1 MPAILRSGIWQ
12 QLESTPAVPTKAL
25 VTDIGNDIVYGFP
38 PEQILAWVDEALTR
52 LARVSD
58 DVVLTDL
65 PMDGIRRLSPAKFHA
80 VRSVFFPSC
89 RLSFEALVATAE
101 QVNAGLAGL
110 AGAHRARFLHL
121 RPSWYGVDP
130 IHIRPSL
137 WRTAWQEVLGVSCP
151 VPPVANRGPAAVCH
165 ASGAPVAVRRRAADD
180 AGRGAVA
187 RRWPRVAVLG
197 LPFGARTMTRL
208 RTPLA
213 LVALFATALITAAHP
228 VAAPHGSRQA
238 AAAPVDRTD
247 EYIRAEMQRQK
258 IPGLSLAVLKDGKIV
273 KIAGYGVADRK
284 SGAAA
289 TPETVYKIGSVSKQF
304 IATGIMLLV
313 QEGRLRID
321 DPVSKYLDGTPPS
334 WSGITIRHLLTHTS
348 GIQREAPAF
357 DPWKVQP
364 DSDVIRSA
372 YPLPLRFPTGS
383 KWEYCNTGYFALAE
397 IISRVSGTPWVDYL
411 RLKVF
416 EPAGMRSTWPT
427 NTTQTLANRA
437 TGYTEQRR
445 PARGRQLDGAAAER
459 RLPVDRAPTS
469 RSGRRACIPTRR
481 CRKPRGATCGRRS
494 RSPTAPRIPTASAG
508 PSTR

>member
-1 MPAILRSGIWQ
+1 
-12 QLESTPAVPTKAL
+12 
-25 VTDIGNDIVYGFP
+25 
-38 PEQILAWVDEALTR
+38 
-52 LARVSD
+52 
-58 DVVLTDL
+58 
-65 PMDGIRRLSPAKFHA
+65 
-80 VRSVFFPSC
+80 
-89 RLSFEALVATAE
+89 
-101 QVNAGLAGL
+101 
-110 AGAHRARFLHL
+110 
-121 RPSWYGVDP
+121 
-130 IHIRPSL
+130 
-137 WRTAWQEVLGVSCP
+137 
-151 VPPVANRGPAAVCH
+151 
-165 ASGAPVAVRRRAADD
+165 
-180 AGRGAVA
+180 
-187 RRWPRVAVLG
+187 
-197 LPFGARTMTRL
+197 MTRL

-289 TPETVYKIGSVSKQF
+289 SPDTVYKVGSISKQF

-313 QEGRLRID
+313 QEGKLRVD
-321 DPVSKYLDGTPPS
+321 DPVSKHLDGTPAS

-357 DPWKVQP
+357 DPWKVQS
-364 DSDVIRSA
+364 DSDVVRSA

-427 NTTQTLANRA
+427 NTTQALANRA
-437 TGYTEQRR
+437 TGYTDNDNPREAANWTALRPSGAFLSTVADLAKWEARLYTDTPLPEATRR
-445 PARGRQLDGAAAER
+445 DMWTPVTLTDGTTHPYGFGWGLDPLNGRRQVRHGGSLPGFISEYARFVDDRVSVIVLMNMDDADVREVARGVAALYLQDAPAATGAR
-459 RLPVDRAPTS
+459 
-469 RSGRRACIPTRR
+469 
-481 CRKPRGATCGRRS
+481 
-494 RSPTAPRIPTASAG
+494 
-508 PSTR
+508 